1 MPTTI
6 SWQSTIDIPAGP
18 SVTTASAVA
27 VDAYDRIAVTI
38 PASGAEVEVDV
49 QPGAAGRVKF
59 LIVRSDRYGDNLT
72 FKTHVT
78 GNPAHALDDTLVLS
92 GAGALELLGAQ
103 VDKLLF
109 TNNLGQPANIEI
121 LVGRQATA

>member
-6 SWQSTIDIPAGP
+6 SWQSTISIPSGP

-38 PASGAEVEVDV
+38 PPSNTEIAVDV
-49 QPGAAGRVKF
+49 QPGTAGKVKF
-59 LIVRSDRYGDNLT
+59 LIVRSDRYGSNLT

-92 GAGALELLGAQ
+92 GVGALELLGDT